1 MITNDRGDFYR
12 VYFFIKGCGFMS
24 TIAAI
29 STAQGQGGIGVIRVS
44 GEDSFTIV
52 DKIFKSVSGKKIMD
66 IKGYTALFGHIYNN
80 EEVLDE
86 AVVLKYVAPK
96 SFTGENVVEIS
107 CHGGMYITKEVLN
120 AVIMSG
126 ASLAEP
132 GEFTKRA
139 YLNGKM
145 DLTEAESVMDIIS
158 AKSKSAARAALFV
171 KDGALFKKSQQVKQ
185 LLLDKAAHLSAWAD
199 YPEEDIPEVTED
211 SIMEAIEE
219 SISILEKLLST
230 YDMGQVVKEGID
242 TVIVGRPNAGKS
254 TLMNLLVGREKSI
267 VTNIAGTTRDV
278 VEDTVLV
285 GNVMLKLSDTAGI
298 RDTDNEI
305 EKIGVQK
312 TFDKINGAGL
322 VIALFDNNEELNSED
337 IDLINKIKD
346 MPCIAV
352 INKID
357 LEDKVDKKYITNNI
371 ENVVYISAKQQ
382 DNIDELK
389 NMIEKIAGTEDFD
402 PSAGIVANE
411 RQRNAIRNAVNSLYE
426 AKESLAMG
434 MTMDAIT
441 VSLQETIDYL
451 LELTGEKAGEEIVDS
466 VFHNFCVG
474 K

>member
-1 MITNDRGDFYR
+1 
-12 VYFFIKGCGFMS
+12 MS

-44 GEDSFTIV
+44 GEQAFTIV

-120 AVIMSG
+120 AVIMAG

-199 YPEEDIPEVTED
+199 YPEEDIPEVSED
-211 SIMEAIEE
+211 SIMEAIGE

-242 TVIVGRPNAGKS
+242 TVIAGRPNAGKS

-322 VIALFDNNEELNSED
+322 VIALFDNNEVLNSED

-357 LEDKVDKKYITNNI
+357 LEDKVDKKYITDNI

-382 DNIDELK
+382 DNIEELK
-389 NMIEKIAGTEDFD
+389 NIIEKIAGTEDFD
-402 PSAGIVANE
+402 PSAGIIANE
-411 RQRNAIRNAVNSLYE
+411 RQRNAIRNAVKSLYE

>member
-1 MITNDRGDFYR
+1 
-12 VYFFIKGCGFMS
+12 MS

-44 GEDSFTIV
+44 GEQAFTIV
-52 DKIFKSVSGKKIMD
+52 DKIFKSVSGKKIME

-120 AVIMSG
+120 AVIMAG
-126 ASLAEP
+126 AFLAEP

-199 YPEEDIPEVTED
+199 YPEEDIPEVSED

-242 TVIVGRPNAGKS
+242 TVIAGRPNAGKS

-357 LEDKVDKKYITNNI
+357 LEDKVDKKYITDNI

-402 PSAGIVANE
+402 PSAGIIANE

>member
-1 MITNDRGDFYR
+1 
-12 VYFFIKGCGFMS
+12 MS

-44 GEDSFTIV
+44 GELAFTIV
-52 DKIFKSVSGKKIMD
+52 DKIFKSVSGKKIID

-120 AVIMSG
+120 AVIMAG

-199 YPEEDIPEVTED
+199 YPEEDIPEVSED

-242 TVIVGRPNAGKS
+242 TVIAGRPNAGKS

-322 VIALFDNNEELNSED
+322 VIALFDNNEVLNSED

-357 LEDKVDKKYITNNI
+357 LEDKVDKKYITDNI
-371 ENVVYISAKQQ
+371 DNVVYISAKQQ

-402 PSAGIVANE
+402 PSAGIIANE

>member
-1 MITNDRGDFYR
+1 
-12 VYFFIKGCGFMS
+12 MS

-120 AVIMSG
+120 AVIMAG

-199 YPEEDIPEVTED
+199 YPEEDIPEVSED

-242 TVIVGRPNAGKS
+242 TVIAGRPNAGKS

-322 VIALFDNNEELNSED
+322 VIALFDNNEVLNSED

-357 LEDKVDKKYITNNI
+357 LEDKVDKKYITDNI
-371 ENVVYISAKQQ
+371 DNVVYISAKQQ

-389 NMIEKIAGTEDFD
+389 NMIENIAGTEDFD
-402 PSAGIVANE
+402 PSIGIIANE

>member
-1 MITNDRGDFYR
+1 
-12 VYFFIKGCGFMS
+12 MS

-44 GEDSFTIV
+44 GEQAFTIV

-86 AVVLKYVAPK
+86 AVVLKYVEPK

-120 AVIMSG
+120 AVIMAG

-145 DLTEAESVMDIIS
+145 DLTEAESIMDIIS

-199 YPEEDIPEVTED
+199 YPEEDIPEVSED

-242 TVIVGRPNAGKS
+242 TVIAGRPNAGKS

-322 VIALFDNNEELNSED
+322 VIALFDNNEVLNSED

-357 LEDKVDKKYITNNI
+357 LEDKVDKKYITDNI

-426 AKESLAMG
+426 AKESLTMG

>member
-1 MITNDRGDFYR
+1 
-12 VYFFIKGCGFMS
+12 MS

-185 LLLDKAAHLSAWAD
+185 LLLEKAAHLSAWAD

>member
-1 MITNDRGDFYR
+1 
-12 VYFFIKGCGFMS
+12 MS

-44 GEDSFTIV
+44 GEQAFTIV
-52 DKIFKSVSGKKIMD
+52 DKIFKSVSGKKIME

-120 AVIMSG
+120 AVIMAG

-132 GEFTKRA
+132 GEFTNRA

-199 YPEEDIPEVTED
+199 YPEEDIPEVSED

-242 TVIVGRPNAGKS
+242 TVIAGRPNAGKS

-357 LEDKVDKKYITNNI
+357 LEDKVDKKYITDNI
-371 ENVVYISAKQQ
+371 DNVVYISAKQQ

-402 PSAGIVANE
+402 PSAGIIANE

>member
-1 MITNDRGDFYR
+1 
-12 VYFFIKGCGFMS
+12 MS

-52 DKIFKSVSGKKIMD
+52 DKIFKSVSGKKITD

-120 AVIMSG
+120 AVIMAG

-199 YPEEDIPEVTED
+199 YPEEDIPEVSED

-242 TVIVGRPNAGKS
+242 TVIAGRPNAGKS

-322 VIALFDNNEELNSED
+322 VIALFDNNEVLNSED

-357 LEDKVDKKYITNNI
+357 LEDKVDKKYITDNI

-402 PSAGIVANE
+402 PSAGIIANE

>member
-1 MITNDRGDFYR
+1 
-12 VYFFIKGCGFMS
+12 MS

-44 GEDSFTIV
+44 GEQAFTIV

-66 IKGYTALFGHIYNN
+66 IKGYTALFGHIYND

-120 AVIMSG
+120 AVIMAG

-171 KDGALFKKSQQVKQ
+171 KNGALFKKSQQVKQ

-199 YPEEDIPEVTED
+199 YPEEDIPEVSED

-242 TVIVGRPNAGKS
+242 TVIAGRPNAGKS

-357 LEDKVDKKYITNNI
+357 LEDKVDKKYITDNI
-371 ENVVYISAKQQ
+371 DNVVYISAKQQ

-402 PSAGIVANE
+402 PSAGIIANE

>member
-1 MITNDRGDFYR
+1 
-12 VYFFIKGCGFMS
+12 MS

-66 IKGYTALFGHIYNN
+66 IKSYTALFGHIYNN

-211 SIMEAIEE
+211 SIIEAIEE

-230 YDMGQVVKEGID
+230 YDMGQVVKEGIE
-242 TVIVGRPNAGKS
+242 TVIAGRPNAGKS

-371 ENVVYISAKQQ
+371 KNVVYISAKQQ

>member
-1 MITNDRGDFYR
+1 
-12 VYFFIKGCGFMS
+12 MS

-44 GEDSFTIV
+44 GEQAFTIV

-120 AVIMSG
+120 AVIMAG

-199 YPEEDIPEVTED
+199 YPEEDIPEVSED

-242 TVIVGRPNAGKS
+242 TVIAGRPNAGKS

-357 LEDKVDKKYITNNI
+357 LEDKVDKKYITDNI
-371 ENVVYISAKQQ
+371 DNVVYISAKQQ

-402 PSAGIVANE
+402 PSAGIIANE
-411 RQRNAIRNAVNSLYE
+411 RQRKAIRNAVNSLYE

>member
-1 MITNDRGDFYR
+1 
-12 VYFFIKGCGFMS
+12 MS

-52 DKIFKSVSGKKIMD
+52 DKIFKSVSGKKIID

-242 TVIVGRPNAGKS
+242 TVIAGRPNAGKS

-346 MPCIAV
+346 MPCIAA

-389 NMIEKIAGTEDFD
+389 NMIEKTAGTEDFD

>member
-1 MITNDRGDFYR
+1 
-12 VYFFIKGCGFMS
+12 MS

-107 CHGGMYITKEVLN
+107 CHGGMYVTKEVLN

-158 AKSKSAARAALFV
+158 AKSKSAAKAALFV

-230 YDMGQVVKEGID
+230 YDMGQVVNEGID

>member
-1 MITNDRGDFYR
+1 
-12 VYFFIKGCGFMS
+12 MS

-44 GEDSFTIV
+44 GEQAFTIV

-120 AVIMSG
+120 AVIMAG

-199 YPEEDIPEVTED
+199 YPEEDIPEVSED

-242 TVIVGRPNAGKS
+242 TVIAGRPNAGKS

-322 VIALFDNNEELNSED
+322 VIALFDNNEVLNSED

-357 LEDKVDKKYITNNI
+357 LEDKVDKKYITDNI

-389 NMIEKIAGTEDFD
+389 NMIEKIAGTDDFD
-402 PSAGIVANE
+402 PSAGIIVNE

>member
-1 MITNDRGDFYR
+1 
-12 VYFFIKGCGFMS
+12 MS

-158 AKSKSAARAALFV
+158 AKSKSAAKAALFV

-357 LEDKVDKKYITNNI
+357 LEDKVDKKYITDNI

>member
-1 MITNDRGDFYR
+1 
-12 VYFFIKGCGFMS
+12 MS

-44 GEDSFTIV
+44 GEDAFTIV

-120 AVIMSG
+120 AVIMAG

-171 KDGALFKKSQQVKQ
+171 KDGALFKKSQQVKK
-185 LLLDKAAHLSAWAD
+185 LLLNKAAHLSAWAD
-199 YPEEDIPEVTED
+199 YPEEDIPEVSED

-242 TVIVGRPNAGKS
+242 TVIAGRPNAGKS

-322 VIALFDNNEELNSED
+322 VIALFDNNEVLNSED

-357 LEDKVDKKYITNNI
+357 LEDKVDKKYITDNI

-389 NMIEKIAGTEDFD
+389 NMIEKIAGTENFD
-402 PSAGIVANE
+402 PSAGIIANE

>member
-1 MITNDRGDFYR
+1 
-12 VYFFIKGCGFMS
+12 MS
-24 TIAAI
+24 TVAAI

-44 GEDSFTIV
+44 GEQAFTIV

-120 AVIMSG
+120 AVIMAG

-199 YPEEDIPEVTED
+199 YPEEDIPEVSED

-242 TVIVGRPNAGKS
+242 TVIAGRPNAGKS

-322 VIALFDNNEELNSED
+322 VIALFDNNEKLNSED
-337 IDLINKIKD
+337 IDLINKIKE

-357 LEDKVDKKYITNNI
+357 LEDKVDKKYITDNI

-389 NMIEKIAGTEDFD
+389 NMIEKIAGTDDFD

-426 AKESLAMG
+426 AKESLTMG

-441 VSLQETIDYL
+441 VSLQETIEYL

>member
-1 MITNDRGDFYR
+1 
-12 VYFFIKGCGFMS
+12 MS

-120 AVIMSG
+120 AVILSG

-158 AKSKSAARAALFV
+158 AKSKSAAKAALFV

-371 ENVVYISAKQQ
+371 KNVVYISAKQQ

-426 AKESLAMG
+426 VKESLAMG

>member
-1 MITNDRGDFYR
+1 
-12 VYFFIKGCGFMS
+12 MS

-44 GEDSFTIV
+44 GEQAFTIV

-120 AVIMSG
+120 AVIMAG

-199 YPEEDIPEVTED
+199 YPEEDIPEVSED

-242 TVIVGRPNAGKS
+242 TVIAGRPNAGKS

-357 LEDKVDKKYITNNI
+357 LEDKVDKKYITDNI

-389 NMIEKIAGTEDFD
+389 NMIEKIAGTEGFD
-402 PSAGIVANE
+402 PSAGIIANE

-426 AKESLAMG
+426 AKESLAIG

>member
-1 MITNDRGDFYR
+1 
-12 VYFFIKGCGFMS
+12 MS

-44 GEDSFTIV
+44 GEQAFTIV

-86 AVVLKYVAPK
+86 AVILKYVAPK

-120 AVIMSG
+120 AVIMAG

-199 YPEEDIPEVTED
+199 YPEEDIPEVSED

-242 TVIVGRPNAGKS
+242 TVIAGRPNAGKS

-312 TFDKINGAGL
+312 TFDKINGAGF
-322 VIALFDNNEELNSED
+322 VIALFDNNEVLNSED

-357 LEDKVDKKYITNNI
+357 LEDKVDKKYITDNI

-389 NMIEKIAGTEDFD
+389 NMIEKIAGTEGFD
-402 PSAGIVANE
+402 PSAGIIANE

>member
-1 MITNDRGDFYR
+1 
-12 VYFFIKGCGFMS
+12 MS

-66 IKGYTALFGHIYNN
+66 IKSYTALFGHIYNN

-242 TVIVGRPNAGKS
+242 TVIAGRPNAGKS

-357 LEDKVDKKYITNNI
+357 LEDKVDKKYITDNI

>member
-1 MITNDRGDFYR
+1 
-12 VYFFIKGCGFMS
+12 MS

-120 AVIMSG
+120 AVIMAG

-158 AKSKSAARAALFV
+158 AKSKSAARAALYV
-171 KDGALFKKSQQVKQ
+171 KNGALFKKSQQVKQ

-199 YPEEDIPEVTED
+199 YPEEDIPEVSED

-242 TVIVGRPNAGKS
+242 TVIAGRPNAGKS

-357 LEDKVDKKYITNNI
+357 LEDKVDKKYITDNI
-371 ENVVYISAKQQ
+371 DNVVYISAKQQ

-402 PSAGIVANE
+402 PSAGIIANE
-411 RQRNAIRNAVNSLYE
+411 RQKNAIRNAVNSLYE

>member
-1 MITNDRGDFYR
+1 
-12 VYFFIKGCGFMS
+12 MS

-44 GEDSFTIV
+44 GEQAFTIV

-107 CHGGMYITKEVLN
+107 CHGGMFITKEVLN
-120 AVIMSG
+120 AVIMAG

-199 YPEEDIPEVTED
+199 YPEEDIPEVSED

-219 SISILEKLLST
+219 SIFILEKLLST

-242 TVIVGRPNAGKS
+242 TVIAGRPNSGKS

-346 MPCIAV
+346 IPCIAV

-357 LEDKVDKKYITNNI
+357 LEDKVDKKYITDNI
-371 ENVVYISAKQQ
+371 DNVVYISAKQQ

-389 NMIEKIAGTEDFD
+389 NMIEKITGTEDFD
-402 PSAGIVANE
+402 PSAGIIANE

>member
-1 MITNDRGDFYR
+1 
-12 VYFFIKGCGFMS
+12 MS

-52 DKIFKSVSGKKIMD
+52 DKIFQSVSGKKIMD

-242 TVIVGRPNAGKS
+242 TVIAGRPNAGKS

-371 ENVVYISAKQQ
+371 KNVVYISAKQQ

>member
-1 MITNDRGDFYR
+1 
-12 VYFFIKGCGFMS
+12 MS

-44 GEDSFTIV
+44 GEQAFTIV

-120 AVIMSG
+120 AVIMAG

-199 YPEEDIPEVTED
+199 YPEEDIPEVSED

-219 SISILEKLLST
+219 SISIFEKLLST

-242 TVIVGRPNAGKS
+242 TVIAGRPNAGKS

-357 LEDKVDKKYITNNI
+357 LEDKVDKKYITDNI
-371 ENVVYISAKQQ
+371 DNVVYISAKQQ

-402 PSAGIVANE
+402 PSAGIIANE

>member
-1 MITNDRGDFYR
+1 
-12 VYFFIKGCGFMS
+12 MS

-44 GEDSFTIV
+44 GEQAFTIV

-96 SFTGENVVEIS
+96 SFTGESVVEIS

-120 AVIMSG
+120 AVIMAG

-199 YPEEDIPEVTED
+199 YPEEDIPEVSED

-242 TVIVGRPNAGKS
+242 TVIAGRPNAGKS

-357 LEDKVDKKYITNNI
+357 LEDKVDKKYITDNI
-371 ENVVYISAKQQ
+371 DNVVYISAKQQ
-382 DNIDELK
+382 NNIDELK

-402 PSAGIVANE
+402 PSAGIIANE

>member
-1 MITNDRGDFYR
+1 
-12 VYFFIKGCGFMS
+12 MS

-44 GEDSFTIV
+44 GEQAFTIV

-120 AVIMSG
+120 AVIMAG

-199 YPEEDIPEVTED
+199 YPEEDIPEVSED

-242 TVIVGRPNAGKS
+242 TVIAGRPNAGKS

-322 VIALFDNNEELNSED
+322 VIALFDNNEALNSED

-357 LEDKVDKKYITNNI
+357 LEDKVDKKYITDNI

-389 NMIEKIAGTEDFD
+389 NMIEKIAGIEDFD
-402 PSAGIVANE
+402 PSAGIIANE

-426 AKESLAMG
+426 SKESLAMG

>member
-1 MITNDRGDFYR
+1 
-12 VYFFIKGCGFMS
+12 MS

-44 GEDSFTIV
+44 GEQAFTIV

-120 AVIMSG
+120 AVIMAG

-199 YPEEDIPEVTED
+199 YPEEDIPEVSED
-211 SIMEAIEE
+211 SIMETIEE

-242 TVIVGRPNAGKS
+242 TVIAGRPNAGKS

-285 GNVMLKLSDTAGI
+285 GNAMLKLSDTAGI

-357 LEDKVDKKYITNNI
+357 LEDKVDKKYITDNI
-371 ENVVYISAKQQ
+371 DNVVYISAKQQ

-402 PSAGIVANE
+402 PSAGIIANE

>member
-1 MITNDRGDFYR
+1 
-12 VYFFIKGCGFMS
+12 MS

-44 GEDSFTIV
+44 GEQAFTIV

-120 AVIMSG
+120 AVIMAG

-199 YPEEDIPEVTED
+199 YPEEDIPEVSED

-242 TVIVGRPNAGKS
+242 TVIAGRPNAGKS

-322 VIALFDNNEELNSED
+322 VIALFDNNEVLNSED
-337 IDLINKIKD
+337 IDLIYKIKD

-357 LEDKVDKKYITNNI
+357 LEDKVDKKYITDNI
-371 ENVVYISAKQQ
+371 ENIVYISAKQQ

-402 PSAGIVANE
+402 PSAGIIANE

>member
-1 MITNDRGDFYR
+1 
-12 VYFFIKGCGFMS
+12 MS

-44 GEDSFTIV
+44 GEQAFTIV

-120 AVIMSG
+120 AVIMAG

-199 YPEEDIPEVTED
+199 YPEEDIPEVSED

-242 TVIVGRPNAGKS
+242 TVIAGRPNAGKS

-322 VIALFDNNEELNSED
+322 VIALFDNNEVLNSED

-357 LEDKVDKKYITNNI
+357 LEDKVDKKYITDNI

-389 NMIEKIAGTEDFD
+389 NMIEKIAGTDDFD
-402 PSAGIVANE
+402 PSAGIIANE

>member
-1 MITNDRGDFYR
+1 
-12 VYFFIKGCGFMS
+12 MS

-29 STAQGQGGIGVIRVS
+29 STAQGKGGIGVIRVS
-44 GEDSFTIV
+44 GEQAFTIV

-120 AVIMSG
+120 AVIMAG

-199 YPEEDIPEVTED
+199 YPEEDIPEVSED

-242 TVIVGRPNAGKS
+242 TVIAGRPNAGKS

-346 MPCIAV
+346 IPCIAV

-357 LEDKVDKKYITNNI
+357 LEDKVDKKYITDNI

-402 PSAGIVANE
+402 PSAGIIANE

>member
-1 MITNDRGDFYR
+1 MQ
-12 VYFFIKGCGFMS
+12 GCGFMS

-44 GEDSFTIV
+44 GEQAFTIV

-120 AVIMSG
+120 AVIMAG

-199 YPEEDIPEVTED
+199 YPEEDIPEVSED

-242 TVIVGRPNAGKS
+242 TVIAGRPNAGKS

-298 RDTDNEI
+298 RDTDNVI

-322 VIALFDNNEELNSED
+322 VIALFDNNEVLNSED
-337 IDLINKIKD
+337 IDLITKIKD

-357 LEDKVDKKYITNNI
+357 LEDKVDKKYITDNI

-389 NMIEKIAGTEDFD
+389 NIIEKIAGTEDFD
-402 PSAGIVANE
+402 PSAGIIANE

>member
-1 MITNDRGDFYR
+1 
-12 VYFFIKGCGFMS
+12 MS

-44 GEDSFTIV
+44 GEDAFTIV

-96 SFTGENVVEIS
+96 SFTGENIVEIS

-120 AVIMSG
+120 AVIMAG

-242 TVIVGRPNAGKS
+242 TVIAGRPNAGKS

-322 VIALFDNNEELNSED
+322 VIALFDNNEVLNSED
-337 IDLINKIKD
+337 INLITKIKD

-389 NMIEKIAGTEDFD
+389 NMIEKIAGTEGFD
-402 PSAGIVANE
+402 PSAGIIANE

>member
-1 MITNDRGDFYR
+1 
-12 VYFFIKGCGFMS
+12 MS

-44 GEDSFTIV
+44 GEQAFTIV
-52 DKIFKSVSGKKIMD
+52 DKIFKSVSGKKIME
-66 IKGYTALFGHIYNN
+66 IKGYTALFGHINNN

-120 AVIMSG
+120 AVIMAG

-199 YPEEDIPEVTED
+199 YPEEDIPEVSED

-242 TVIVGRPNAGKS
+242 TVIAGRPNAGKS

-346 MPCIAV
+346 IPCIAV

-357 LEDKVDKKYITNNI
+357 LEDKVDKKYITDNI

-402 PSAGIVANE
+402 PSAGIIANE

>member
-1 MITNDRGDFYR
+1 
-12 VYFFIKGCGFMS
+12 MS

-44 GEDSFTIV
+44 GEQAFTIV

-120 AVIMSG
+120 AVIMAG

-199 YPEEDIPEVTED
+199 YPEEDIPEVSED

-242 TVIVGRPNAGKS
+242 TVIAGRPNAGKS

-322 VIALFDNNEELNSED
+322 VIALFDNNEALNSED

-357 LEDKVDKKYITNNI
+357 LEDKVDKKYITDNI

-402 PSAGIVANE
+402 PSAGIIANE

-441 VSLQETIDYL
+441 VSLQETIEYL

>member
-1 MITNDRGDFYR
+1 
-12 VYFFIKGCGFMS
+12 MS

-242 TVIVGRPNAGKS
+242 TVIAGRPNAGKS

-267 VTNIAGTTRDV
+267 VTKIAGTTRDV

-389 NMIEKIAGTEDFD
+389 NMIEKIAGTEEFD
-402 PSAGIVANE
+402 PSAGIIANE

>member
-1 MITNDRGDFYR
+1 
-12 VYFFIKGCGFMS
+12 MS

-44 GEDSFTIV
+44 GEQAFTIV

-120 AVIMSG
+120 AVIMAG

-199 YPEEDIPEVTED
+199 YPEEDIPEVSED

-242 TVIVGRPNAGKS
+242 TVIAGRPNAGKS

-322 VIALFDNNEELNSED
+322 VIALFDNNEVLNSED

-357 LEDKVDKKYITNNI
+357 LEDKVDKKYITDNI

-389 NMIEKIAGTEDFD
+389 NIIEKIAGTENFD
-402 PSAGIVANE
+402 PSAGIIANE

>member
-1 MITNDRGDFYR
+1 
-12 VYFFIKGCGFMS
+12 MS

-44 GEDSFTIV
+44 GEQAFTIV
-52 DKIFKSVSGKKIMD
+52 DKIFKSVSCKKIMD

-120 AVIMSG
+120 AVIMAG

-199 YPEEDIPEVTED
+199 YPEEDIPEVSED

-242 TVIVGRPNAGKS
+242 TVIAGRPNAGKS
-254 TLMNLLVGREKSI
+254 TLMNILVGREKSI

-357 LEDKVDKKYITNNI
+357 LEDKVDKKYITDNI
-371 ENVVYISAKQQ
+371 DNVVYISAKQQ

-402 PSAGIVANE
+402 PSAGIIANE